1 MRMRATL
8 GVVTGA
14 LALSALAVPAAQ
26 ADGSQGDTTI
36 TKVAVNTVNKVYV
49 GTTAVKFKVAV
60 TATDNS
66 GILGADEFDLY
77 GPNYGLLTTSKPTC
91 TAVSATTSTCVG
103 WVTVDPRVA
112 DVFNNNAGTWYVD
125 AWIDAKDEDYIWKE
139 KAGAFKV
146 LRKTALSVNA
156 APEPV
161 RKGNTITVTG
171 KLARA
176 NWDTAVYNGYGYQYV
191 KLQYM
196 KKGATTYTTLK
207 TVKAASTGALKAY
220 TTATYDGY
228 YRFSYV
234 GNGASAPANS
244 VADYIDVQ

>member
-14 LALSALAVPAAQ
+14 LALSAVAVPAAQ
-26 ADGSQGDTTI
+26 ADVSEGDTTI

-49 GTTAVKFKVAV
+49 GTSAVKFKVAV
-60 TATDNS
+60 TATDDS
-66 GILGADEFDLY
+66 GILDAEEFDLY

-103 WVTVDPRVA
+103 WVTADPRAA
-112 DVFNNNAGTWYVD
+112 DVFNNNAGTWTVD
-125 AWIDAKDEDYIWKE
+125 VWINAKDEDYIYKE
-139 KAGAFKV
+139 NAGSFKL
-146 LRKTALSVNA
+146 LRKTALSTNA

-161 RKGNTITVTG
+161 RKGKTVTVTG
-171 KLARA
+171 KLTRA
-176 NWDTAVYNGYGYQYV
+176 NWETYVYNGYGYQYV
-191 KLQYM
+191 KLQYK
-196 KKGATTYTTLK
+196 KKGATSYTTLK

-234 GNGASAPANS
+234 GNGASAPVNS
-244 VADYIDVQ
+244 AADYIDVQ